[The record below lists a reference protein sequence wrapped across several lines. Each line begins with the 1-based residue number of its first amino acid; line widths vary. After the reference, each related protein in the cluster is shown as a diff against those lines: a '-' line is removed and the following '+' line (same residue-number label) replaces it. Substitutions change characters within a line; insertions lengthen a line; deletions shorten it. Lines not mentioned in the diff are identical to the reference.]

1 MPIEPAGDPA
11 ASGSPAARD
20 SGRKLPRVQILRL
33 IAAGAVI
40 LSHALGTSGTYYGDR
55 AWIMEIFRHGDL
67 GVDLFFVISGF
78 VIGLSVLR
86 GHGDWRQFLL
96 RRLARIVPLYW
107 LVTLFTAC
115 LFFVPGLS
123 RTAAPEPGFFLCSLS
138 YSCWMQGEM
147 PIVYPGWSLE
157 YEMYFYVLTVA
168 MLALRQDLLRSTVAI
183 LSGLVVLG
191 VMMRASMGILSPALA
206 FLTDPIVLEFVMGL
220 AIAFAFHN
228 GKVPVVALIPLIVA
242 LLLCVIA
249 GGDRSF
255 RLAVAGV
262 PSALIVYLTARRDLQ
277 KPMANAGRNPFVWLG
292 DASYA
297 IYLVHAVVVSA
308 TVKVALKL
316 AGAMPQDLVI
326 LLCLATTLAAA
337 AVVDLFVD
345 RPIARF
351 LNRLLKG
358 KSKKPVLRGG

>member
-1 MPIEPAGDPA
+1 MPIEPVGGPVA
-11 ASGSPAARD
+11 AGSPTVQD

-40 LSHALGTSGTYYGDR
+40 LSHALGTSGTYYGNQAR
-55 AWIMEIFRHGDL
+55 IMEIFRHGDL

-78 VIGLSVLR
+78 VIGLSILR
-86 GHGDWRQFLL
+86 GHTEWRQFLL

-115 LFFVPGLS
+115 LFFVPGIS
-123 RTAAPEPGFFLCSLS
+123 RTAAPEPGFFLCSLT
-138 YSCWMQGEM
+138 YSCWMRGEM

-191 VMMRASMGILSPALA
+191 VILRANLGIPSPALA

-220 AIAFAFHN
+220 AVAFAFHN
-228 GKVPVVALIPLIVA
+228 GKVPVVALIPLAVA
-242 LLLCVIA
+242 LLVCVIA

-255 RLAVAGV
+255 RLVIAGV
-262 PSALIVYLTARRDLQ
+262 PSALIVYLTAKRDSQ

-308 TVKVALKL
+308 TVKIALKL
-316 AGAMPQDLVI
+316 VGAAPQDLVI
-326 LLCLATTLAAA
+326 LVCLATTLAAA
-337 AVVDLFVD
+337 AIVDLFID
-345 RPIARF
+345 RPIARRIK
-351 LNRLLKG
+351 RLLKA
-358 KSKKPVLRGG
+358 KAKKPVLPGG